1 MRILIIRFSSF
12 GDIILTTPVINEIIN
27 KYPDAVIEYLVY
39 NNFSDAITMNP
50 KILSSYHFDKKM
62 NRDRKYIFSV
72 IEILKMQNYD
82 YVIDLHSKFLSQY
95 MGKKISKESNA
106 MYLKYSKRKWWK
118 SVLVKMR
125 IIRYKADRSIVKSY
139 FTAVKKLRIN
149 YVNGEIDFY
158 FSNETETQMVEKYGL
173 KNRKYI
179 VLAPGASKVTKEWIY
194 YEELANKL
202 AAETD
207 YDVVVIGGKEDYLKV
222 KEIQR
227 IQNLAGKLNF
237 KESGVILK
245 YAKFAVTND
254 SGPFHI
260 ARAMKTKTIVIFG
273 PTDPKMFTYNEKT
286 YLLTSRQDCSPCSL
300 HGGKKCPKGHFKC
313 MKELTHE
320 KVYDKIIDKIDN

>member
-139 FTAVKKLRIN
+139 FTAVKKLGIN
-149 YVNGEIDFY
+149 YVNEEIDFY
-158 FSNETETQMVEKYGL
+158 FSRETETQMIDKYDL

>member
-72 IEILKMQNYD
+72 IEILKMQNDD

>member
-1 MRILIIRFSSF
+1 
-12 GDIILTTPVINEIIN
+12 
-27 KYPDAVIEYLVY
+27 
-39 NNFSDAITMNP
+39 
-50 KILSSYHFDKKM
+50 M
-62 NRDRKYIFSV
+62 NRNRKYIFDM
-72 IEILKMQNYD
+72 IEHLKTGNYD

-95 MGKKISKESNA
+95 IGKKISKKCNA

-139 FTAVKKLRIN
+139 FTAVKKLGIN
-149 YVNGEIDFY
+149 YVNEEIDFY
-158 FSNETETQMVEKYGL
+158 FSRETETQMIDKYDL

-222 KEIQR
+222 KETQR

-237 KESGVILK
+237 KESGVMLK

-260 ARAMKTKTIVIFG
+260 ARAMRTKTIVIFG
-273 PTDPKMFTYNEKT
+273 PTDPKMFTYNERT
-286 YLLTSRQDCSPCSL
+286 YLLTSGQDCSPCSL
-300 HGGKKCPKGHFKC
+300 HGDKKCPKGHFKC

-320 KVYDKIIDKIDN
+320 KVYDTIIDKIDN

>member
-1 MRILIIRFSSF
+1 
-12 GDIILTTPVINEIIN
+12 
-27 KYPDAVIEYLVY
+27 
-39 NNFSDAITMNP
+39 
-50 KILSSYHFDKKM
+50 
-62 NRDRKYIFSV
+62 
-72 IEILKMQNYD
+72 MQNYD

-139 FTAVKKLRIN
+139 FTAVKKLGIN
-149 YVNGEIDFY
+149 YVNEEIDFY
-158 FSNETETQMVEKYGL
+158 FSRETETQMVEKYGL

>member
-139 FTAVKKLRIN
+139 FTAVKKIGIN
-149 YVNGEIDFY
+149 YVDEEIDFY
-158 FSNETETQMVEKYGL
+158 FSRETETQMIDKYDL

-194 YEELANKL
+194 YEELANKIT
-202 AAETD
+202 AETD

-222 KEIQR
+222 KETQR

-237 KESGVILK
+237 KESGVMLK

-260 ARAMKTKTIVIFG
+260 ARAMRTKTIVIFG

>member
-139 FTAVKKLRIN
+139 FTAVKKLGIN
-149 YVNGEIDFY
+149 YVNEEIDFY
-158 FSNETETQMVEKYGL
+158 FSRETETQMIDKYDL

-194 YEELANKL
+194 YEEFANKIT
-202 AAETD
+202 AETD